1 MRLERRKKRR
11 VAMETRTTAENDLE
25 DMFRNGINHIMVTE
39 FAMFPCYRSIRF
51 ENNNQME
58 FDEEGSPILREYD
71 PSAFYVMDCLY
82 KGRRRIITLDE
93 DFVLYIIE
101 NYSDE
106 VWDDIVNVCAAS
118 LGEKKDEPHKVIRS
132 SIYG

>member
-1 MRLERRKKRR
+1 
-11 VAMETRTTAENDLE
+11 METRTTVENDLE
-25 DMFRNGINHIMVTE
+25 DMFENGINHIMVTE